1 MHFARYTDALQ
12 TGGYTIR
19 DGSRFSL
26 ETHHTAKHFAE
37 LSTPRA
43 TASPPFPREVW
54 EKRQHKFVEWPPLL
68 AAKFP
73 QLSLWEDRLV
83 RLAEGNPRSKSLIL
97 ETGF

>member
-1 MHFARYTDALQ
+1 
-12 TGGYTIR
+12 
-19 DGSRFSL
+19 
-26 ETHHTAKHFAE
+26 
-37 LSTPRA
+37 
-43 TASPPFPREVW
+43 
-54 EKRQHKFVEWPPLL
+54 VEWPPLL